1 MWITR
6 TFYVVSMMV
15 ANSMVDAG
23 TIDTGEQEPFEQCGY
38 CHEYDGNSVMPN
50 YPKLAG
56 QQETYL
62 IKQLLDFK
70 KGKRKG
76 LMQATAELLTEQD
89 INSVARYF
97 SQQTANS
104 VNRNTSIDSD
114 AFTGVNNI
122 FMKGDAKRGLIAC
135 VSCHSAKIDNSGID
149 NSRSDSAIPE
159 LFGQH
164 EMYIAKQL
172 ISFKTG
178 QRSNDQDGVMRS
190 IAKKLTFPEIS
201 NMAKFLSRLAPVK
214 NDTSFASSKTS
225 NVKKSERKQ

>member
-6 TFYVVSMMV
+6 IFYVAFMMI

-89 INSVARYF
+89 INSVATYF

-104 VNRNTSIDSD
+104 VNHNTSIASD

-135 VSCHSAKIDNSGID
+135 VSCHSAKIDNSG
-149 NSRSDSAIPE
+149 SDSAIPE

-190 IAKKLTFPEIS
+190 IAKKLTFPEIR
-201 NMAKFLSRLAPVK
+201 NMAKLLSRFAPVK
-214 NDTSFASSKTS
+214 NDTSFVSNKT
-225 NVKKSERKQ
+225 NNGNKSERKQ